1 VARILTGQTR
11 SEQTRREQTRSSRSA
26 TTWAACLIVGLSLTG
41 CAGTAAGAP
50 AGTDIPS
57 ATASAAPTPTEAA
70 VLALVPDG
78 TATDNLA
85 FFDSVIAGTLATEA
99 NPPGRTIID
108 ALVTAGFAKADLEV
122 TSDTT
127 TKGAPADSIQFSAR
141 IDGECIVGQNGPSS
155 GGYHSVVVPLLASG
169 TCLVGAT
176 RQIDW

>member
-1 VARILTGQTR
+1 MARILTGQTR
-11 SEQTRREQTRSSRSA
+11 TSRTA
-26 TTWAACLIVGLSLTG
+26 ATWAACLIVGLGLTG
-41 CAGTAAGAP
+41 CADTAAGVP
-50 AGTDIPS
+50 ASTGSPS

-70 VLALVPDG
+70 APALAPDG

-108 ALVTAGFAKADLEV
+108 ALVAAGFVKADLEV

-127 TKGAPADSIQFSAR
+127 TKGEPADSIQFSAR
-141 IDGECIVGQNGPSS
+141 VNGECIVGQNGPSS
-155 GGYHSVVVPLLASG
+155 GGYHSVVVPLLATG